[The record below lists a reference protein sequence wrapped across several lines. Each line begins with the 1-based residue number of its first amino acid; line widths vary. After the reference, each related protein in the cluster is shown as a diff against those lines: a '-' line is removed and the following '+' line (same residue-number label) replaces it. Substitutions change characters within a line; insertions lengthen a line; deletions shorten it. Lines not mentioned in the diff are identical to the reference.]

1 MRNGYWEDVFIKNI
15 PLLPPM
21 SLHRYN
27 AHEIEEFDS
36 IDELRT
42 FDKSYIEDT
51 RSIIIKDIARRLEC
65 KEARLSKFVKSPC
78 IGDRL
83 SFSFFKDDV
92 PYLYDGIHDE
102 MYRI

>member
-1 MRNGYWEDVFIKNI
+1 
-15 PLLPPM
+15 M